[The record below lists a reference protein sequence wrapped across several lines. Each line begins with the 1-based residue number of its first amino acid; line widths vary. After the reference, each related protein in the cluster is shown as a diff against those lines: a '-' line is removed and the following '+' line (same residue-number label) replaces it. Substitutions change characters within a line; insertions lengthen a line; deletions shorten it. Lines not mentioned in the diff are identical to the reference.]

1 MMDWQLD
8 ATKRERESRKMEW
21 GGRVLTV
28 WGSSDLFSLAA
39 GDAVYSH
46 IAQAWALS
54 RGIGKKKT
62 PASQHRG
69 HQGTVISRFNASI
82 SLVSIESCST
92 VSTNIATTHSLDAAQ
107 L

>member
-1 MMDWQLD
+1 
-8 ATKRERESRKMEW
+8 MEW

-62 PASQHRG
+62 PASQHR
-69 HQGTVISRFNASI
+69 QGTDISRFNASI